1 MSSDVYDRFVGIV
14 TPLIKDKKFPINDVC
29 RVFDIIIKISPYFNP
44 ESQNEKSISPL
55 KQNTSLQVVNKN
67 KN

>member
-29 RVFDIIIKISPYFNP
+29 RVFDIIIKISPYFCP

-55 KQNTSLQVVNKN
+55 K
-67 KN
+67 

>member
-1 MSSDVYDRFVGIV
+1 MSSEVYDRFIEIV

-44 ESQNEKSISPL
+44 DSQIE
-55 KQNTSLQVVNKN
+55 
-67 KN
+67 